1 MSYND
6 LGCSSGVL
14 NKYAWKKKS
23 QTCASNQAGGGK
35 CHFRVT
41 GESEGALEVELHRDD
56 IQSILLLSYQ
66 STGMQM

>member
-1 MSYND
+1 MS
-6 LGCSSGVL
+6 G
-14 NKYAWKKKS
+14 KKKS
-23 QTCASNQAGGGK
+23 QTCASHQAGGGK